1 MIASAVV
8 LGLVVLL
15 GCVALWLF
23 TWPFRMAA
31 VAAGI
36 KTSRRSASRK
46 GLIAVAFEST
56 LALLLS
62 AFGLARQGRRIGPS
76 WHPCENCGAPIEKP
90 SRAAYCS
97 QACRR
102 DANIRA
108 RAQLEGVAR
117 YE

>member
-36 KTSRRSASRK
+36 RPPRRRGSRTM
-46 GLIAVAFEST
+46 IALALEST
-56 LALLLS
+56 LALVLS
-62 AFGLARQGRRIGPS
+62 AFGLRRRGGRIGPS

-108 RAQLEGVAR
+108 RAQLEGVAH
-117 YE
+117 YD